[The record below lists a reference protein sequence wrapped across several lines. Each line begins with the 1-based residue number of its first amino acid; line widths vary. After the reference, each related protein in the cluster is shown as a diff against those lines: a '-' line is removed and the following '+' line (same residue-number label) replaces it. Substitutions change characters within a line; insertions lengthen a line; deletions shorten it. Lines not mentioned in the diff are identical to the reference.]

1 MNKITAT
8 GIEHSIS
15 DTFIFTVSPMANE
28 TFDDNSILNFVVA
41 KQENESPI
49 IDKSYT
55 LNEGQF
61 IITLTDEEKTKL
73 PLGNYIYKMIII
85 SNNGIVSTEKSGF
98 LDVVW
103 GA

>member
-1 MNKITAT
+1 MNKTTLT

-15 DTFIFTVSPMANE
+15 DTFIFTVSPAANE
-28 TFDDNSILNFVVA
+28 AFDDYSILNFVVA
-41 KQENESPI
+41 KQENENPI
-49 IDKSYT
+49 IDKSFT

-61 IITLTDEEKTKL
+61 IVTLTEEEKAKL
-73 PLGNYIYKMIII
+73 PIGNYIYKMIII
-85 SNNGIVSTEKSGF
+85 SNRGIVSTEKSGF

>member
-1 MNKITAT
+1 MNKIKPT

-15 DTFIFTVSPMANE
+15 DTFIFTVSPASNE

-41 KQENESPI
+41 KQENENPI
-49 IDKSYT
+49 IDKSFT
-55 LNEGQF
+55 INEGQF
-61 IITLTDEEKTKL
+61 TITLTEEEKAKL
-73 PLGNYIYKMIII
+73 PLGNYIYKMIVT

-98 LDVVW
+98 LDVIW